1 MRHPANADRAAFLA
15 AARASR
21 RLHGSWV
28 RAPDTPAT
36 FGAYV
41 KRYGDAGPRA
51 NHAGLLAVRR
61 ADGALVGVLNFSNIV
76 RGPFRNA
83 FLGYYAF
90 APRAGQGYMAEALA
104 RALDF
109 AFGKLRLHRV
119 EVNVQPENRRS
130 VALVTRT
137 GFVREGYSRR
147 YLKIGGRWRDHV
159 RFAMLA
165 EDWRALK
172 RKRRERPR

>member
-1 MRHPANADRAAFLA
+1 MRPPTAADRTAFVA
-15 AARASR
+15 AARGSR
-21 RLHGSWV
+21 RLHRSWV
-28 RAPDTPAT
+28 HAPDTPAAFAT
-36 FGAYV
+36 YL
-41 KRYGDAGPRA
+41 KRYADPRPEA
-51 NHAGLLAVRR
+51 AHAGLVAIRR
-61 ADGALVGVLNFSNIV
+61 TDGALVGALNFSNIV

-90 APRAGQGYMAEALA
+90 APLAGQGYMAAALS

-109 AFGKLRLHRV
+109 AFGPLRLHRV
-119 EVNVQPENRRS
+119 EVNVQPANRRS
-130 VALVTRT
+130 IALVTRT

-165 EDWRALK
+165 EDWKAL
-172 RKRRERPR
+172 RRRGVARR